1 METLGCT
8 LLSGNVIKKIVSGI
22 INITA
27 YQSNRTE
34 ELAKFE
40 QGQPYLLNENMLL
53 IGKGILLIIG
63 RGIIDYKQGYYG
75 YGRDIIITD
84 MAGILLSKGSY
95 IIDHKQGYY

>member
-1 METLGCT
+1 MTLHITFLGAGTVSLGWAYFLGSIMETLGCT
-8 LLSGNVIKKIVSGI
+8 LLSGNVIKKIVAGI

-53 IGKGILLIIG
+53 IGILLI
-63 RGIIDYKQGYYG
+63 
-75 YGRDIIITD
+75 TTC
-84 MAGILLSKGSY
+84 A
-95 IIDHKQGYY
+95 